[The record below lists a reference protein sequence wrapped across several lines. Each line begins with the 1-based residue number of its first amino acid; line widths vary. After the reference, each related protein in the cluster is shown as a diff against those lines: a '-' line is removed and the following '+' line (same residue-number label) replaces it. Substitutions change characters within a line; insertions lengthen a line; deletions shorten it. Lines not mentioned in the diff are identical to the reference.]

1 MLKGIAFL
9 IFFCVYT
16 SAQVQYDPETGEL
29 LDQKKYDPNTGEK
42 IEQQY
47 DPNTGKSLE
56 VKKRV
61 ITAKIV
67 LITGDIIQ
75 GKLVSQDREK
85 IILESQVAGTLSIDR
100 AKIEK
105 ITIGGV
111 PMSTRRS
118 EEPPAVRVSDVSVE
132 ALTNEQVLIVRAKN
146 EARKNSSQYMNFL
159 AGTGACFLAP
169 FTGVSL
175 PIMGLAIM
183 GGFNVKGPDS
193 KFYDDL
199 DQNQKKQY
207 KTTYKKETRRL
218 RTIECFLPTALA
230 FGGIILL
237 SSL

>member
-16 SAQVQYDPETGEL
+16 PAQVQYDPETGEL
-29 LDQKKYDPNTGEK
+29 LDQKKYDPNTGEE
-42 IEQQY
+42 IEQKY
-47 DPNTGKSLE
+47 DPSTGKSLAGKE
-56 VKKRV
+56 RGM
-61 ITAKIV
+61 TAKVV
-67 LITGDIIQ
+67 LITGDTIQ

-118 EEPPAVRVSDVSVE
+118 EEPPAVRLSDLSAE
-132 ALTNEQVLIVRAKN
+132 ALTNEQVLIVKAKN

-159 AGTGACFLAP
+159 AGTGACFLTP

-175 PIMGLAIM
+175 PIMGLAII
-183 GGFNVKGPDS
+183 GGFNVKSPDS

-199 DQNQKKQY
+199 DQNKKKQY

-237 SSL
+237 FP